1 MSQDNGYEISSLSEK
16 NSIFRGDIM
25 FGYTTK
31 WSVDMIEELIDNGH
45 FERKNKGDVVQAIN
59 DLEVYFKYNKV
70 KKQRYEYLKLKLKE
84 ILNSKV

>member
-1 MSQDNGYEISSLSEK
+1 MS
-16 NSIFRGDIM
+16 
-25 FGYTTK
+25 GYTTK

-59 DLEVYFKYNKV
+59 DLEVHFKYHND
-70 KKQRYEYLKLKLKE
+70 KKQRYEYLKSKLKE

>member
-1 MSQDNGYEISSLSEK
+1 MDMKFLRYPKK

-25 FGYTTK
+25 FGYTTT

-59 DLEVYFKYNKV
+59 DLEVHFKYNKV
-70 KKQRYEYLKLKLKE
+70 KKERYEYLKAKLK
-84 ILNSKV
+84 

>member
-31 WSVDMIEELIDNGH
+31 WSVDTIEVLIENGH

-59 DLEVYFKYNKV
+59 DLEVHFKYHNV
-70 KKQRYEYLKLKLKE
+70 TKQKYEYLKLLLEE
-84 ILNSKV
+84 ILNS

>member
-31 WSVDMIEELIDNGH
+31 WSVDMIEELIDIGH